1 MSFGRRNSDSGFSNR
16 TDVSTSKKEM
26 HATRSK
32 SKKSNGPSPERASY
46 PASGGLLEESYSIDV
61 QDQLYQGASSTP
73 VPYNKHLGK
82 NTSDSG
88 SNSPIITDQNRFE
101 CKKCNKTFLNIK
113 TQRVHMKNMHTS
125 SDEEEE
131 EVDEVE
137 EIVPD
142 VKTTNHGETSQDNN
156 SVITRDQSDCHLCG
170 KQFKFNIMLNRHRLT
185 CQGPPAPAPEPIKV
199 ETKRRFSASA
209 LVPVSCLKCPV
220 CGKVFKKRLY
230 VMRHLTRSVC
240 GEIAKEFPDDKPAK
254 DEKSVPISKAS
265 KSAFV
270 SECSICTAR
279 FSSHSSMFKHF
290 QLCIRRRGG
299 GPIKCV
305 TCKTTYSHKS
315 GLYRHIKKT
324 HYPDEVAGK
333 AKKRSASG
341 KDLVAPKDEPL
352 SEPDDAEDEGG
363 ALKCRECDKT
373 FSDQMQLVMHLA
385 AHMANIN
392 EPKGSLKSKIGFDGT
407 DYECR
412 ECSKKFK

>member
-1 MSFGRRNSDSGFSNR
+1 
-16 TDVSTSKKEM
+16 
-26 HATRSK
+26 
-32 SKKSNGPSPERASY
+32 
-46 PASGGLLEESYSIDV
+46 
-61 QDQLYQGASSTP
+61 
-73 VPYNKHLGK
+73 
-82 NTSDSG
+82 
-88 SNSPIITDQNRFE
+88 
-101 CKKCNKTFLNIK
+101 
-113 TQRVHMKNMHTS
+113 MKNIHTS
-125 SDEEEE
+125 SDEENEE
-131 EVDEVE
+131 EDEEEEEVE
-137 EIVPD
+137 EIIPD

-156 SVITRDQSDCHLCG
+156 SSITRDQSDCHLCG

-185 CQGPPAPAPEPIKV
+185 CQGPPVVAPEPVKV
-199 ETKRRFSASA
+199 EAKKRFSASA

-240 GEIAKEFPDDKPAK
+240 GEIAKEFPDDKPASVK
-254 DEKSVPISKAS
+254 DDKSVSKAA

-279 FSSHSSMFKHF
+279 FSSHTSMFKHF

-299 GPIKCV
+299 GPIKCM
-305 TCKTTYSHKS
+305 TCNTTYSQKS
-315 GLYRHIKKT
+315 GLYRHIKKM

-333 AKKRSASG
+333 AKKRPAG
-341 KDLVAPKDEPL
+341 TLTPKDEPL
-352 SEPDDAEDEGG
+352 SEPDDNAEDEGG

-392 EPKGSLKSKIGFDGT
+392 EPKGSLKTKIGFDGA